1 MLFLGTIG
9 LLMFT
14 ESRRAWLRTR
24 RARAGAGGRRRKQ
37 HRPYWAHGLPVKMRV
52 HRSRLYI
59 SALPPLVLG
68 LLVGVL
74 AALMG
79 IGGGFIMAP
88 AMVYLLGMPTSVMV
102 GTSLFQICFVTAATT
117 FLHAINNQ
125 TVDVVL
131 ALSLIIGG
139 VIGAQ
144 LGSNAGARLRGE
156 QLRILLGLIVLAVCG
171 KLAYDL
177 ISRPED
183 LYSLGATGQL

>member
-1 MLFLGTIG
+1 VLFLGTIG

-14 ESRRAWLRTR
+14 ESLGAWLRTR
-24 RARAGAGGRRRKQ
+24 RARAGAGGRRRKL
-37 HRPYWAHGLPVKMRV
+37 HRHYWAHGLPLKMRF

-102 GTSLFQICFVTAATT
+102 GTSLFQICFVTAVTT
-117 FLHAINNQ
+117 YLHALNNG
-125 TVDVVL
+125 TVDIVL
-131 ALSLIIGG
+131 ALLLIVGG

-144 LGSNAGARLRGE
+144 LGTRFGTRLRGE
-156 QLRILLGLIVLAVCG
+156 QLRLLLAGLVLLVCA

-177 ISRPED
+177 FATPVD
-183 LYSLGATGQL
+183 PYSLGAVRPS